1 MRGSGPAH
9 SKLTTKEE
17 GHMMEAPDQELVHP
31 LSEADGDSESQAGSL
46 VPTDLQLR
54 NYPCGG
60 VWRSRDLWTTTLGK
74 RVGSSPRKGGTAMTP
89 GEGQCVAV
97 RFPTDPV
104 VNTLATARALCWDPM
119 E

>member
-1 MRGSGPAH
+1 METQRARQDPWCLRTSKWGITHAEESG
-9 SKLTTKEE
+9 
-17 GHMMEAPDQELVHP
+17 GPD
-31 LSEADGDSESQAGSL
+31 
-46 VPTDLQLR
+46 
-54 NYPCGG
+54 
-60 VWRSRDLWTTTLGK
+60 DLWITTLGK